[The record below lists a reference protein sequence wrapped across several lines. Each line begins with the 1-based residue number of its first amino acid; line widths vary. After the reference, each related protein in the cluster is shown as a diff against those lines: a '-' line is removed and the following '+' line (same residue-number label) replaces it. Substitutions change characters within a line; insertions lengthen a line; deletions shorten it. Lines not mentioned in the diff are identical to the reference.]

1 MARIIVISDPHL
13 SPTHGFFWDNWRR
26 ACETVNRLSPDA
38 VIVSGDLCING
49 PDSDAEVAFAGQAL
63 RRLDPP
69 VHAIPGNHDVGDEP
83 PGQEADQIID
93 AHRLRR
99 WMSVFGADRFAFEL
113 DGWRVVGINAQLL
126 GSGLPQEREQD
137 AWLDA
142 ELGRAAQPTLLALHK
157 PLFLQSPDEAEMT
170 ATSVNPEPR
179 ARLLRR
185 LRGAPVQV
193 VVSGHLHCHRDV
205 VRDGLRHVWA
215 PSTAFLVHEPV
226 DATAANIL
234 GILCIELDD
243 NGVRVEAIDVPGLVA
258 HDLAELKGHGRYKY
272 LRDMP
277 ACPPPRGWPPS
288 SGQGGHVDRRR

>member
-26 ACETVNRLSPDA
+26 ACDAVNRLAPDA

-63 RRLDPP
+63 RGLEPP
-69 VHAIPGNHDVGDEP
+69 VYAIPGNHDVGDEP

-93 AHRLRR
+93 ADRLRR
-99 WMSVFGADRFAFEL
+99 WISVFGADRFAFDL
-113 DGWRVVGINAQLL
+113 GGWRVLGLNAQLL
-126 GSGLPQEREQD
+126 GSGLAQEREQD

-142 ELGRAAQPTLLALHK
+142 ELDRASWPILLALHK
-157 PLFLQSPDEAEMT
+157 PLFLQSADEAEAT
-170 ATSVNPEPR
+170 AASVNPEPR
-179 ARLLRR
+179 ARLLHR

-205 VRDGLRHVWA
+205 VREELRHVWA
-215 PSTAFLVHEPV
+215 PSTAFVPHEPI
-226 DATAANIL
+226 DSAAAAIV
-234 GILCIELDD
+234 GILSIELGD
-243 NGVRVEAIDVPGLVA
+243 GGARVERIDVPGLVA
-258 HDLAELKGHGRYKY
+258 YDLAELKGHGRYEY

-277 ACPPPRGWPPS
+277 VCPPPT
-288 SGQGGHVDRRR
+288 

>member
-13 SPTHGFFWDNWRR
+13 SPTHGFFWDNWCR
-26 ACETVNRLSPDA
+26 ACEAANQLAPDA

-63 RRLDPP
+63 GLLRSP

-93 AHRLRR
+93 AHRLQR
-99 WMSVFGADRFAFEL
+99 WLSVFGADRFAF
-113 DGWRVVGINAQLL
+113 DAGGWRVLGINAQLL
-126 GSGLPQEREQD
+126 GSGLPQEGEQD

-142 ELGRAAQPTLLALHK
+142 ELGAASQPVLLALHK
-157 PLFLQSPDEAEMT
+157 PLFLQSANEAEVT

-185 LRGAPVQV
+185 LQDASVQV

-226 DATAANIL
+226 DAAANNIV
-234 GILCIELDD
+234 GILSVELGDD
-243 NGVRVEAIDVPGLVA
+243 GARVERIDVPGLVA

-277 ACPPPRGWPPS
+277 ACPPPAAS
-288 SGQGGHVDRRR
+288 